1 MCFSSHGRDEPAIG
15 RPYEVSPGIAGIGKA
30 EKPTAEDLESDSEKQ
45 PGNPG
50 NIENPNPGNL
60 GFGIGMYIMRFS
72 VLRQHCQLLLSRRQR
87 SLRQE
92 VRVQ

>member
-15 RPYEVSPGIAGIGKA
+15 RPYEVSPGIAEIGKA

-50 NIENPNPGNL
+50 NIENPNPGNPA
-60 GFGIGMYIMRFS
+60 
-72 VLRQHCQLLLSRRQR
+72 LSG
-87 SLRQE
+87 
-92 VRVQ
+92 